1 MNNNSQVREG
11 PFALSSTNVVR
22 NSSCMS
28 GHNSRYNVHH
38 FVTRLSEVPRL
49 SEFWQPLH
57 FQLCASFHG
66 KFVRVAKVA
75 RGLTTSPLSIMCI

>member
-1 MNNNSQVREG
+1 M
-11 PFALSSTNVVR
+11 
-22 NSSCMS
+22 
-28 GHNSRYNVHH
+28 HH

-75 RGLTTSPLSIMCI
+75 RGLTTFYYVHLKFLRSLSDMGWRVKKSKAAMNDHEYRMHKLNSFD